1 MVNKFIQILLGEPE
15 GYVSEADQFLAKLR
29 KNSSKKL
36 SASQRQSIAEGERI
50 ALLRDG
56 HPETEVKTDLWRNF

>member
-1 MVNKFIQILLGEPE
+1 MANKLIQTLLGEPE

-36 SASQRQSIAEGERI
+36 SASQRQSIADGERI
-50 ALLRDG
+50 AQLRDG
-56 HPETEVKTDLWRNF
+56 HAETEIKTDLWRNF